1 MKRREAHEYRR
12 KIEHAAQ
19 TQTDADALESIELFP
34 LWKPDTHYEKDERVR
49 YEDKLWRI
57 MQAHTAQAHQPP
69 SVYTASLYAEVSKPS
84 EGTQDNPVP
93 FTIGMALEYGKY
105 YSENGKTYYCFAESL
120 KDNPYTASFS
130 LIYYGSLVREVV

>member
-19 TQTDADALESIELFP
+19 YQPDADALESIELFP

-69 SVYTASLYAEVSKPS
+69 SIDTASLYTEVTLASAGETADYPIPYNGNMELHS
-84 EGTQDNPVP
+84 
-93 FTIGMALEYGKY
+93 GKY
-105 YSENGKTYYCFAESL
+105 YAQDGVTYICTRDSGAPLYNPLAEL
-120 KDNPYTASFS
+120 VG
-130 LIYYGSLVREVV
+130 IYAEMI